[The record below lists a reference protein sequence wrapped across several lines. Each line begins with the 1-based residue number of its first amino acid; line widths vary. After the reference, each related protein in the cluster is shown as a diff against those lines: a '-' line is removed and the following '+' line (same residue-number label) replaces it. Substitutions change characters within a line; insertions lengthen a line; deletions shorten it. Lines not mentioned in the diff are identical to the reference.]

1 LIKSLIEKIK
11 GKAMTKMT
19 DIKTATL
26 EAFQNR
32 VNTLFAEREEWQT
45 TLYATAN
52 QRLYELL
59 GNIYTVYLEAKD
71 GNDVST
77 EKYDWLLK
85 EVKSRNIPTAKT
97 PTFIQ
102 LVTKYVFSDSDT
114 DSRRV
119 NSYARVLSC
128 AAQEGVGTGNAIARY
143 IEERGGIE
151 EIRAAL
157 AKNTKTPKQRAA
169 EGRELADNTANIA
182 EIACEEIAQ
191 CATDNIGQYVVL
203 VGKLNAR
210 GNVEVKHVVF
220 EDNVGER
227 IAGKTVVSGAL
238 SNLYSNNEKAK
249 KKAKG
254 RADAESAADKKN
266 DAFNKQQN
274 DATGDT
280 QKLAA

>member
-1 LIKSLIEKIK
+1 
-11 GKAMTKMT
+11 MTKT
-19 DIKTATL
+19 INIKTTTL
-26 EAFQNR
+26 AAFQKH

-59 GNIYTVYLEAKD
+59 GDIYTVYLEAKD
-71 GNDVST
+71 GNDVSA
-77 EKYDWLLK
+77 EKYDWLHN
-85 EVKSRNIPTAKT
+85 EVKSRNIPTTNT

-128 AAQEGVGTGNAIARY
+128 AAQECVGTGNAIGRY

-169 EGRELADNTANIA
+169 EGRELADTAANIT
-182 EIACEEIAQ
+182 EVACEEIAQ

-220 EDNVGER
+220 EENVGER
-227 IAGKTVVSGAL
+227 IAGKTVISGAL
-238 SNLYSNNEKAK
+238 SNLYSNKAK
-249 KKAKG
+249 TKKKTAG
-254 RADAESAADKKN
+254 LASAESDADKKN
-266 DAFNKQQN
+266 GAFYKQQN
-274 DATGDT
+274 NATGDAEK
-280 QKLAA
+280 QAA

>member
-1 LIKSLIEKIK
+1 MK
-11 GKAMTKMT
+11 GKSMTKMT
-19 DIKTATL
+19 NIKATTL
-26 EAFQNR
+26 AAFQKR

-52 QRLYELL
+52 QNLYKLL
-59 GNIYTVYLEAKD
+59 GDIYTVYLEAKD
-71 GNDVST
+71 GNDVNAD
-77 EKYDWLLK
+77 KYKWLLE
-85 EVKSRNIPTAKT
+85 EVKSRNIPTTKA

-157 AKNTKTPKQRAA
+157 SKNTKTPKQRAA
-169 EGRELADNTANIA
+169 EGRELANAAANIA

-191 CATDNIGQYVVL
+191 CVTDNIGQYVVL

-220 EDNVGER
+220 EENVGER

-238 SNLYSNNEKAK
+238 SNLYSNNAKAK
-249 KKAKG
+249 KKAKD
-254 RADAESAADKKN
+254 RADAESDADKKN
-266 DAFNKQQN
+266 SVFSKQQSSATA
-274 DATGDT
+274 DAEK
-280 QKLAA
+280 QAA